1 MIGQTI
7 SHYQVL
13 GKLGEGGMGAVYRA
27 EDLILHREVALK
39 FLPHGSAM
47 DREGRA
53 RLLKEAQAASRLNH
67 PNIATIYELNV
78 ADDAPFISME
88 LVSGETL
95 RDCLRRSAQS
105 SEFVLLTARAIAEG
119 LREAHSRGVFH
130 HDIKPANVMLDARS
144 GVKILDF
151 GLSELARPEGA
162 FDESAETGLTRTA
175 TRGTLSGTVEY
186 MAPERIRG
194 EAGDQR
200 SDIFSFGVLLYE
212 CLTGRTP
219 FQGET
224 AVDVLHAILRDAY
237 PPLRTVLPGCDPG
250 WERLIAGCLAKP
262 PTQRYSSMQEVL
274 DALDRLSAPP
284 SSSPE
289 KSIAVLYFAN
299 LGGNKDDE
307 YFRDGMTEDI
317 LTELTKVA
325 ELRLLPRSAVLP
337 LRDKTVSV
345 SQIGHQLSVAYVLD
359 GTVRRSGNRLRV
371 TAQLADTRT
380 GHSLWAE
387 RYDRQME
394 DVFAI
399 QDEIAQNIAHALRV
413 MLTDQEKRAIEKV
426 PTRDVQAYDY
436 YLRGRRIFYDLRRK
450 SLEYAREMFARAIVI
465 DPAYAAAYAGVANS
479 CSFIYMWFDA
489 SGDNLKEAM
498 RASIRAVELDPES
511 AEARASRGLAE
522 TLNKN
527 YGDAAREFEEAMR
540 LNPRLYEASYL
551 YARCFFAQGDM
562 EKAAEFFRKAS
573 ELDPADY
580 QALQHLAMCLG
591 ALGRPEDARE
601 ASLACQARA
610 ERYVELQPDDVR
622 ALYLGASAH
631 LLLGHRERALEWANR
646 ALALEP
652 EGGTTRYNVACTYT
666 LLGETDRALDLLEA
680 AIRSGFGNKEWID
693 NDPDLSALHGMPRFE
708 ALRALLAA
716 RETKPATG

>member
-7 SHYQVL
+7 SHYRVVA
-13 GKLGEGGMGAVYRA
+13 KLGEGGMGAVYRA

-39 FLPHGSAM
+39 FLPPGSAI
-47 DREGRA
+47 DREARA

-67 PNIATIYELNV
+67 PNIATIYELNL
-78 ADDAPFISME
+78 AEDSPFISME
-88 LVSGETL
+88 LVTGETL
-95 RDCLRRSAQS
+95 RDYLRHSTPALD
-105 SEFVLLTARAIAEG
+105 FVVHTASAIAEG
-119 LREAHSRGVFH
+119 LREAHGRGVFH
-130 HDIKPANVMLDARS
+130 HDIKPANVILDARF

-151 GLSELARPEGA
+151 GLSELARPDRGS
-162 FDESAETGLTRTA
+162 DSAEALLTRTA
-175 TRGTLSGTVEY
+175 SRGSPGGTVEY

-219 FQGET
+219 FRGET
-224 AVDVLHAILRDAY
+224 AVDILHAILHDVY
-237 PPLRTVLPGCDPG
+237 LPLRSVLPDCDPG
-250 WERLIAGCLAKP
+250 WERLIAGCLAKAP
-262 PTQRYSSMQEVL
+262 AQRLASMQEVL
-274 DALDRLSAPP
+274 EALHRVNAPAP
-284 SSSPE
+284 SSE

-299 LGGNKDDE
+299 LGGSKDDE

-317 LTELTKVA
+317 QTELTKVA

-337 LRDKTVSV
+337 LRDKTMSV
-345 SQIGHQLSVAYVLD
+345 SQIGHDLSAAYVLD
-359 GTVRRSGNRLRV
+359 GTVRRAGNRLRV

-399 QDEIAQNIAHALRV
+399 QDEIAQNIARALRV
-413 MLTDQEKRAIEKV
+413 MLTEQEKRAIEKV
-426 PTRDVQAYDY
+426 PTRDIQAYDY

-450 SLEYAREMFARAIVI
+450 SLEYARQMFARAIVI

-479 CSFIYMWFDA
+479 CCFIYMWFEA
-489 SGDNLKEAM
+489 SDDNLKEAM
-498 RASIRAVELDPES
+498 RASRRAVDLDPES

-540 LNPRLYEASYL
+540 LNPRLYEACYL
-551 YARCFFAQGDM
+551 YGRCFFAQGEM

-573 ELDPADY
+573 DLDPADY
-580 QALQHLAMCLG
+580 QAIQHLAMCLR
-591 ALGRPEDARE
+591 ALGRPEEARE

-610 ERYVELQPDDVR
+610 ERYVELHPDDVR

-646 ALALEP
+646 ALALDP
-652 EGGTTRYNVACTYT
+652 EEGTTRYNVACTYA

-680 AIRSGFGNKEWID
+680 AIRSGFGNKDWID
-693 NDPDLSALHGMPRFE
+693 NDPDLSALHGTPRFE
-708 ALRALLAA
+708 ALRGLLAA
-716 RETKPATG
+716 KETKSPSD

>member
-7 SHYQVL
+7 SHYRIL

-27 EDLILHREVALK
+27 EDLVLHREVALK
-39 FLPHGSAM
+39 FLAQGSAM
-47 DREGRA
+47 DREARA
-53 RLLKEAQAASRLNH
+53 RLLNEAQAASRLNH
-67 PNIATIYELNV
+67 PNIATIYELN
-78 ADDAPFISME
+78 AAEDAPFISME

-95 RDCLRRSAQS
+95 RDHLRRSAPKA
-105 SEFVLLTARAIAEG
+105 EFALRIARAIADG

-130 HDIKPANVMLDARS
+130 HDIKPANVMLDGRS

-151 GLSELARPEGA
+151 GLSELARQDRSA
-162 FDESAETGLTRTA
+162 AESEEASLTRTA
-175 TRGTLSGTVEY
+175 TRSGLGGTVEY

-200 SDIFSFGVLLYE
+200 SDIFSFGVVLYE

-219 FQGET
+219 FRGET
-224 AVDVLHAILRDAY
+224 AIDVLHAILRDAY
-237 PPLRTVLPGCDPG
+237 PPLRTVLPDCDPG

-262 PTQRYSSMQEVL
+262 PAQRYSSMQEIL
-274 DALDRLSAPP
+274 DALDRLSAP
-284 SSSPE
+284 SSLPE

-299 LGGNKDDE
+299 LSGNKDDD

-317 LTELTKVA
+317 QTELTKIA

-337 LRDKTVSV
+337 LRDRTVSA
-345 SQIGHQLSVAYVLD
+345 SQIGHELSVAYVLD
-359 GTVRRSGNRLRV
+359 GTVRRAGSRLRV

-399 QDEIAQNIAHALRV
+399 QDEIAQNIAGALRV
-413 MLTDQEKRAIEKV
+413 MLTEKEKRAIEKV

-450 SLEYAREMFARAIVI
+450 SLEYAREMFARAIAI

-479 CSFIYMWFDA
+479 CSFIYMWFEA
-489 SGDNLKEAM
+489 SDDNLKEAM
-498 RASIRAVELDPES
+498 RASRRAVELDPES

-527 YGDAAREFEEAMR
+527 YVEAGREFEEAMR
-540 LNPRLYEASYL
+540 LNPSLYEACYL
-551 YARCFFAQGDM
+551 YARCWFAQGEM
-562 EKAAEFFRKAS
+562 EKAAEFFRRAS

-580 QALQHLAMCLG
+580 QALQHLAMCLRG
-591 ALGRPEDARE
+591 LGRPQEAQE
-601 ASLACQARA
+601 ASVACEARA
-610 ERYVELQPDDVR
+610 ERYVELHPDDVR
-622 ALYLGASAH
+622 ALYLGALAH
-631 LLLGHRERALEWANR
+631 LVLGHRERALEWANR

-652 EGGTTRYNVACTYT
+652 EEGTTRYNVACTYA

-680 AIRSGFGNKEWID
+680 AIRGGFGNKAWID
-693 NDPDLSALHGMPRFE
+693 NDPDLSALRGMPRFE
-708 ALRALLAA
+708 ALSRLLAA
-716 RETKPATG
+716 REAKPASG

>member
-7 SHYQVL
+7 SHYRVVA
-13 GKLGEGGMGAVYRA
+13 KLGEGGMGAVYRA

-39 FLPHGSAM
+39 FLPQGSAI
-47 DREGRA
+47 DRDARA

-67 PNIATIYELNV
+67 PNIATIYELNL
-78 ADDAPFISME
+78 DEDSPFISME
-88 LVSGETL
+88 LVTGETL
-95 RDCLRRSAQS
+95 RDHLRRSSPAPDFALHTGS
-105 SEFVLLTARAIAEG
+105 AIAEG

-151 GLSELARPEGA
+151 GLSELARPDPG
-162 FDESAETGLTRTA
+162 SADSADTLLSRTA
-175 TRGTLSGTVEY
+175 SRRSPAGTVGY

-219 FQGET
+219 FRGET
-224 AVDVLHAILRDAY
+224 AVDVLHSILHDTY
-237 PPLRTVLPGCDPG
+237 HPLRSVLPDCDPG
-250 WERLIAGCLAKP
+250 WERLIAGCLAKAP
-262 PTQRYSSMQEVL
+262 AQRLSSMQEVL
-274 DALDRLSAPP
+274 DALHRVQAPAP
-284 SSSPE
+284 SSE

-317 LTELTKVA
+317 QTELTKVA

-337 LRDKTVSV
+337 LRDKTMSV
-345 SQIGHQLSVAYVLD
+345 SQIGHELSAAYVLD
-359 GTVRRSGNRLRV
+359 GTVRRAGNRLRV

-399 QDEIAQNIAHALRV
+399 QDEIAQNIARALRV

-436 YLRGRRIFYDLRRK
+436 YLRGRGIFYDLRRK

-479 CSFIYMWFDA
+479 CSFIYMWFEA
-489 SGDNLKEAM
+489 SDDNLKEAM
-498 RASIRAVELDPES
+498 RASRRAVDLDPES

-527 YGDAAREFEEAMR
+527 YTAAAGEFEEAMR
-540 LNPRLYEASYL
+540 LNPRLYEACYL
-551 YARCFFAQGDM
+551 YGRCWFAQGNM
-562 EKAAEFFRKAS
+562 EKAAAFFRKAS

-580 QALQHLAMCLG
+580 QALQHLDMCLR
-591 ALGRPEDARE
+591 ALGRPEEAQE
-601 ASLACQARA
+601 ASRASLERA
-610 ERYVELQPDDVR
+610 ERHVELHPDDVR
-622 ALYLGASAH
+622 ALYLGSSAH
-631 LLLGHRERALEWANR
+631 LQLGHRERALEWANR
-646 ALALEP
+646 ALALDP
-652 EGGTTRYNVACTYT
+652 EEGTTRYNVACTYT

-680 AIRSGFGNKEWID
+680 AIHSGFGNKEWID
-693 NDPDLSALHGMPRFE
+693 NDPDLSALHGTPRFE
-708 ALRALLAA
+708 ALRRLLTAK
-716 RETKPATG
+716 ETKSPSD